1 MRALVNGVI
10 YVSFNPVK
18 RVSGLVIANDRV
30 VFAGEGE
37 VARKI
42 AEMAD
47 GEVVDLKGKFVMPA
61 FFDSHLHLDEL
72 GMSLEMVDLRGVKS
86 IEELVNKLR
95 SSKAK
100 IIFGFGWDQDELGRW
115 PTRDDLDG
123 IDRPVF
129 IYRKCF
135 HVAVANSKMLELLNL
150 KPSED
155 FDESTGLIK
164 EKALEEAR
172 KVINEKVL
180 SVDDYAH
187 YILRAQDHL
196 LNLGVHSV
204 DFMSVNEKALK
215 ALFELERERKLR
227 LNVFAYLNPE
237 LLDKLESLGL
247 GKFEGRRL
255 VIAGVKLFT
264 DGSLGARTALLSE
277 PYSDDPSTSGQL
289 VADKN
294 YLVSVIERAKSLG
307 LDVAIHAIGDK
318 ALDVALDAFEET
330 EFAGRIEHASVVR
343 DDQLERIKD
352 LGIRLSV
359 QPHFIISD
367 WWVVERVGEERAK
380 WVYRFKTLSKYAE
393 LGFSTDAPIEPA
405 DPWLT
410 VDAAVNRGKSKVKLY
425 ELTKGEALSMDEAL
439 HFYTYGS
446 ASVSLA
452 RDIGKL
458 EPGFKAEYIVLDR
471 DPLKLAFS

>member
-1 MRALVNGVI
+1 MKALVNGII
-10 YVSFNPVK
+10 YTSFNPVRK
-18 RVSGLVIANDRV
+18 ISGLVIANDRV
-30 VFAGEGE
+30 IFAGDSE
-37 VARKI
+37 VARRI
-42 AEMAD
+42 VELAG

-72 GMSLEMVDLRGVKS
+72 GMSLEMVNLRGVTS
-86 IEELVNKLR
+86 IEELVNRL
-95 SSKAK
+95 KASNAR

-115 PTRDDLDG
+115 PTRGDLDA

-150 KPSED
+150 KPSKD

-187 YILRAQDHL
+187 YILKAQDHL
-196 LNLGVHSV
+196 LNLRVHSV
-204 DFMSVNEKALK
+204 DFMSVNEKALR
-215 ALFELERERKLR
+215 ALFRLEREGKLR
-227 LNVFAYLNPE
+227 LNVFAYINPE
-237 LLDKLESLGL
+237 LLGKLESLGL
-247 GKFEGRRL
+247 GRFEGKRL

-289 VADKN
+289 VTEKKE
-294 YLVSVIERAKSLG
+294 LVEVIERAKALG

-330 EFAGRIEHASVVR
+330 KFAGRIEHASVVR

-367 WWVVERVGEERAK
+367 WWVVDRVGEERAK
-380 WVYRFKTLSKYAE
+380 WVYRFKTLSRYAE

-410 VDAAVNRGKSKVKLY
+410 IDAAVNRGRDKVKLY
-425 ELTKGEALSMDEAL
+425 ELTKDEVLSMDEAL

-446 ASVSLA
+446 ATVSLA
-452 RDIGKL
+452 KGLGKL

-471 DPLKLAFS
+471 DPLKSFQF